1 MPCRP
6 LLLLS
11 QKVAVSAPVE
21 SVFVEIH
28 IGLGAEMNHRRT
40 DDSESRFAGYV
51 EGLASVI
58 GHKDR
63 EEPLRQAGSPAQAGQ
78 SQIRPLDD
86 THVGVTL
93 QEIRCESV
101 PQRMRRDPG

>member
-1 MPCRP
+1 MYAAENEGVQ
-6 LLLLS
+6 LVLLS

-28 IGLGAEMNHRRT
+28 IGLGAEMNQRRT

-63 EEPLRQAGSPAQAGQ
+63 PPTPCQANAFGRQLGTDLGTDRR
-78 SQIRPLDD
+78 RPPREG
-86 THVGVTL
+86 HGFRA
-93 QEIRCESV
+93 IA
-101 PQRMRRDPG
+101 PGAL